1 MKPKEKH
8 ITKSIRDFLKV
19 MGIFHWKEHG
29 GLGSAPGVPD
39 LVGVYEGRLLA
50 IEIKTDKGKL
60 SPQQKYFLEKI
71 AEAGGIAFVAR
82 SVEDVIDNLGLKD
95 RILIS

>member
-39 LVGVYEGRLLA
+39 LVGCYQGRLLA
-50 IEIKTDKGKL
+50 IEIKTPTGKL
-60 SPQQKYFLEKI
+60 SPQQEYFLTKI
-71 AEAGGIAFVAR
+71 NEAGGVAFVAR
-82 SVEDVIDNLGLKD
+82 SVEDVIDNLGLQG
-95 RILIS
+95 RVLL

>member
-1 MKPKEKH
+1 MKLLEKH

-39 LVGVYEGRLLA
+39 IIGIYGGRLLA
-50 IEIKTDKGKL
+50 IEIKTPKGKL
-60 SPQQKYFLEKI
+60 SPQQNYFLKKI
-71 AEAGGIAFVAR
+71 SEAGGIAFVAR
-82 SVEDVIDNLGLKD
+82 SVEDVINNLGLED
-95 RILIS
+95 RVLIS